1 MKYMGSAVKMA
12 LVTSNLPACES
23 IAYVQ
28 VSLLSHLLTK
38 GRKSNVEGWEGEYVP
53 NPFHG

>member
-12 LVTSNLPACES
+12 LVTSNLPSCES